1 MLYALL
7 LAQMVQC
14 WLFDVEKWCT
24 KILSL
29 YSIAVLLQVLI
40 LQKNFSTYKMFF
52 SKRYWLF
59 FQSLWRPKKHV
70 NWTKRNKP
78 DGGIVDWH
86 FPWSYLKNCQDGLSQ
101 PRFVQCFYYLWN
113 KVLQI
118 YWLLPLALIPVTH
131 VVLKKQ
137 CWLGD
142 LKETLQCLNLFKHY
156 QAQSNHHEVP
166 YSIISES
173 DEEWL
178 ITYGINVPL
187 CLKTYSKPW

>member
-1 MLYALL
+1 MLTFRRREMMYKNSKFIFYCSTSASPH
-7 LAQMVQC
+7 LA
-14 WLFDVEKWCT
+14 
-24 KILSL
+24 
-29 YSIAVLLQVLI
+29 
-40 LQKNFSTYKMFF
+40 KNFSTCKMFF

-142 LKETLQCLNLFKHY
+142 LKETLQCLNL
-156 QAQSNHHEVP
+156 
-166 YSIISES
+166 
-173 DEEWL
+173 
-178 ITYGINVPL
+178 
-187 CLKTYSKPW
+187 

>member
-1 MLYALL
+1 MLTFWLTVMMHKNSEFMFYCSTSASSR
-7 LAQMVQC
+7 LAKKFFNTQNNVFLKSNIDSISRVCEGLKNMWTANKKKQTRLWDC
-14 WLFDVEKWCT
+14 WLVLSM
-24 KILSL
+24 ILFEELSRWTLTTAICSL
-29 YSIAVLLQVLI
+29 FLL
-40 LQKNFSTYKMFF
+40 
-52 SKRYWLF
+52 
-59 FQSLWRPKKHV
+59 
-70 NWTKRNKP
+70 
-78 DGGIVDWH
+78 
-86 FPWSYLKNCQDGLSQ
+86 C
-101 PRFVQCFYYLWN
+101 N

-118 YWLLPLALIPVTH
+118 YWLLPLALIPVRR

-156 QAQSNHHEVP
+156 QAQRNHHEVP

>member
-1 MLYALL
+1 MLTFRRREMMHKNSKFIFYCSTSASPH
-7 LAQMVQC
+7 LA
-14 WLFDVEKWCT
+14 K
-24 KILSL
+24 
-29 YSIAVLLQVLI
+29 Y
-40 LQKNFSTYKMFF
+40 FSTYKIMFF

-70 NWTKRNKP
+70 NWTKRSKP

-137 CWLGD
+137 CRLGD